1 MSVTDN
7 DTATDTT
14 EPCQSADSS
23 LNSKGSHLSYLK
35 LAQTRVTS
43 FQWGGQEA
51 KVVDAPP
58 EVFDAF
64 ITEAVEEIV
73 NVDRAE
79 WEIFE
84 RWHIINACLEAD
96 VLILTERPDG
106 SLTLALPDE
115 EEMRPT
121 APLTQNSEADAGEP
135 TEKEG

>member
-23 LNSKGSHLSYLK
+23 LNSKGSRLSYLK

-43 FQWGGQEA
+43 FHWAGQE
-51 KVVDAPP
+51 VTVSDAPP
-58 EVFDAF
+58 GVFDAF
-64 ITEAVEEIV
+64 MAEVVEEIV
-73 NVDRAE
+73 HVDRAA
-79 WEIFE
+79 WEIFD

-96 VLILTERPDG
+96 VLILTELPDG
-106 SLTLALPDE
+106 HLTLACPDE

-121 APLTQNSEADAGEP
+121 APLTHESEADAVAS
-135 TEKEG
+135 TEKEA

>member
-1 MSVTDN
+1 MSATDN

-23 LNSKGSHLSYLK
+23 SNSKGSCLSYLK

-43 FQWGGQEA
+43 FHWAGEE
-51 KVVDAPP
+51 VMVSDAPP

-64 ITEAVEEIV
+64 IAQVVEEIV
-73 NVDRAE
+73 HVDRAA
-79 WEIFE
+79 WEIFD

-96 VLILTERPDG
+96 VLILTELPDG
-106 SLTLALPDE
+106 HLTLACPDGE
-115 EEMRPT
+115 KMRPA
-121 APLTQNSEADAGEP
+121 APLTHDSEADAGAP

>member
-14 EPCQSADSS
+14 EACQSADSS
-23 LNSKGSHLSYLK
+23 SNSKGSRLSYLK
-35 LAQTRVTS
+35 LAHTRLTS
-43 FQWGGQEA
+43 FHWAGQE
-51 KVVDAPP
+51 VTVSDAPP

-64 ITEAVEEIV
+64 MAEVVEEIV
-73 NVDRAE
+73 HVDRAA
-79 WEIFE
+79 WDIFD

-106 SLTLALPDE
+106 RLTLALPDE

-121 APLTQNSEADAGEP
+121 APLTHDSEADAGAP
-135 TEKEG
+135 AEKEA